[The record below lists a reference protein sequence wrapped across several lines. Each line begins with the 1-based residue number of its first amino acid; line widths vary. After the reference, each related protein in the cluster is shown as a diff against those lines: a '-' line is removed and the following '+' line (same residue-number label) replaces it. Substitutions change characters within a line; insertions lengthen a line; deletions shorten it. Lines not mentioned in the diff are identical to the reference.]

1 MKYHLITYG
10 CQMNKNDSERISSF
24 FDKNNLT
31 ESEEADADI
40 IVFNACSIRQ
50 SSIDR
55 MTAKIKKIKEQ
66 SKDKIIILTG
76 CLLKKD
82 IKKLENFCDYILKSE
97 ELPSWNL
104 PFLKKEKIDYFEIIP
119 KRRDTAGYIS
129 IMKGCN
135 NFCSY
140 CVVPYTKGR
149 EFSRPAKDI
158 IEEVKE
164 AVFCGKKEIW
174 LLGQNVNSYNG
185 GISFADLLVEIDKIK
200 GDFWVRFTSSH
211 PKDFSFDIA
220 KAIKNCKKITK
231 YLNLPLQSGDDEILK
246 KMNRPYNA
254 EQYSKLVAN
263 IREIVPD
270 IALSTDIIVG
280 FPGETEHHFHNTVKM
295 FNEIDFDMAYIAKY
309 SPRHETKSFAEK
321 ETVSEEEKKRR
332 EKVLTEI
339 LTEKNLI
346 KNRLYLKNIV
356 KVLVM
361 GINKKGYLFG
371 KTEGYKDV
379 IFPGSEKKINSFA
392 NIKITKCSKWG
403 LEGKKIIQ
411 K

>member
-1 MKYHLITYG
+1 MKYYIITYG

-31 ESEEADADI
+31 ESNEGDANI
-40 IVFNACSIRQ
+40 IIFNACSIRQ

-55 MTAKIKKIKEQ
+55 MMARIKKIKKD
-66 SKDKIIILTG
+66 KDKIIILTG

-82 IKKLENFCDYILKSE
+82 LKKLENFCDYILKTE
-97 ELPSWNL
+97 DLPSWNL
-104 PFLKKEKIDYFEIIP
+104 PFLKKEKIDYFKISP
-119 KRRDTAGYIS
+119 KRKDLFGYIS

-149 EFSRPAKDI
+149 EFSRPAKEI
-158 IEEVKE
+158 IKEVEETVLS
-164 AVFCGKKEIW
+164 GKKEIW
-174 LLGQNVNSYNG
+174 LLGQNVNSYSG
-185 GISFADLLVEIDKIK
+185 GITFANLLIEVNKIK

-211 PKDFSFDIA
+211 PKDFSFDIVD
-220 KAIKNCKKITK
+220 AIKKCKKITK

-246 KMNRPYNA
+246 KMNRPYTA
-254 EQYSKLVAN
+254 EQYSKLVLG
-263 IREIVPD
+263 IKKIIPD

-280 FPGETEHHFHNTVKM
+280 FPGETERHFHNTIKV
-295 FNEIDFDMAYIAKY
+295 FNKIDFDMAYIAKY
-309 SPRHETKSFAEK
+309 SPRHETKSFTEK
-321 ETVSEEEKKRR
+321 ETVPEEEKKRR
-332 EKVLTEI
+332 EKILTEI
-339 LTEKNLI
+339 LAEKNLI
-346 KNRLYLKNIV
+346 KNRLYLKKEV

-361 GINKKGYLFG
+361 GKNKKGYLFG
-371 KTEGYKDV
+371 KTEKYKDV
-379 IFPGSEKKINSFA
+379 IFPGPEKEINSFI

-403 LEGKKIIQ
+403 LEGKKVTQ